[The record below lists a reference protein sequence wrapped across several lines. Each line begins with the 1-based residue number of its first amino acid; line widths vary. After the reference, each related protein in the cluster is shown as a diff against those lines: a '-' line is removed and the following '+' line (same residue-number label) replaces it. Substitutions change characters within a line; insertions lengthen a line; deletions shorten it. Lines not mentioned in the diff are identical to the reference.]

1 MTVHTSNRK
10 PFWGIGDRSSKRS
23 VNEGMAMSNV
33 IEFKRPPK
41 PKEKKKLQ
49 PFARRA
55 LLFVG
60 VCLAFALIWAYYAY
74 LA

>member
-1 MTVHTSNRK
+1 
-10 PFWGIGDRSSKRS
+10 
-23 VNEGMAMSNV
+23 MSNV

-55 LLFVG
+55 LLSAG
-60 VCLAFALIWAYYAY
+60 ICLAFALIWAYYAY